1 MAEPVPPIVEARQ
14 LQKSY
19 KGFRALGPIDVTV
32 RAGAVGLLGPNGAGK
47 TTFIKTLLGLIPVT
61 AGSAKVL
68 GLDVTRRQLDIR
80 QRVGYMPERDAQ
92 IINMTG
98 FQYVAFCGEMAG
110 LPRRDAIQ
118 RSHEILNYVGLGE
131 ERYRPVET
139 YSTGMRQRAKLA
151 QAIVHDPRLVFLDE
165 PTNGLDPRGRTEM
178 LDLIRDL
185 TYKRGISVIVSSHL
199 LPDVEYVCKDV
210 VVLKAGKVVS
220 QGNIEDLKKRNLAR
234 YEARIKGDPG
244 AFDRALRA
252 RKIPAKIQEG
262 GLFLVE
268 LEKSQDTGVLL
279 RAATE
284 AKVQLRHLQP
294 TRSTLEDVFLEKVD
308 ATPEAR

>member
-1 MAEPVPPIVEARQ
+1 MATETRPVVEARE
-14 LQKSY
+14 LVKDY
-19 KGFRALGPIDVTV
+19 GKFRALGPIDLKVP
-32 RAGAVGLLGPNGAGK
+32 RGAVGLLGPNGAGK
-47 TTFIKTLLGLIPVT
+47 TTFIKTLLGLIPPT
-61 AGSAKVL
+61 RGHAKVL
-68 GLDVTRRQLDIR
+68 DMDVERRGMDIR

-98 FQYVAFCGEMAG
+98 FQYVAYAGELAG

-185 TYKRGISVIVSSHL
+185 AYKRDISVMLSSHL
-199 LPDVEYVCKDV
+199 LPDVEYVCRDV
-210 VVLKAGKVVS
+210 IVLKAGKVVS
-220 QGNIEDLKKRNLAR
+220 EGNIENLKKRDLTR
-234 YEARIKGDPG
+234 YEIRVKGDPG
-244 AFDRALRA
+244 AYTRQLTKVGVTW
-252 RKIPAKIQEG
+252 KISDG
-262 GLFLVE
+262 GLIQCELPKGRDANSLV
-268 LEKSQDTGVLL
+268 K
-279 RAATE
+279 AALE
-284 AKVQLRHLQP
+284 AKVQLRHLLPQ
-294 TRSTLEDVFLEKVD
+294 RSTLEDVFLESV
-308 ATPEAR
+308 EASA